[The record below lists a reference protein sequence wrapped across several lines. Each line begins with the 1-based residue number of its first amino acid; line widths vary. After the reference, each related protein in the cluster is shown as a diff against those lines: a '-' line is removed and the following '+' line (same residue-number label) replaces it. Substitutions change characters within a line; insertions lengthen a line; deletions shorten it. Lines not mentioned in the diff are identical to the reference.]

1 VRQTQEKTVAA
12 MSELVES
19 VRRDP
24 RFDDLVAK
32 RSRFA
37 WLLSATMLCIYF
49 GFILIIAFVPKL
61 LAVPIGA
68 GVTTLGIPVGLL
80 VIVSAFVLTGIY
92 VRRANAEFDSMTRQ
106 ILERAN

>member
-1 VRQTQEKTVAA
+1 MAP
-12 MSELVES
+12 MSDLVER

-37 WLLSATMLCIYF
+37 WVLSAAMLCIYF
-49 GFILIIAFVPKL
+49 GFILIIAFIPRL

-68 GVTTLGIPVGLL
+68 GVTTIGIPVGLL
-80 VIVSAFVLTGIY
+80 VIVSAFVLTGVY
-92 VRRANAEFDSMTRQ
+92 VRRANAEFDYLTRQ
-106 ILERAN
+106 ILESAK

>member
-1 VRQTQEKTVAA
+1 
-12 MSELVES
+12 MSDLVER
-19 VRRDP
+19 VKRDP
-24 RFDDLVAK
+24 RFDELVTK

-37 WLLSATMLCIYF
+37 WILSAAILCIYF

-68 GVTTLGIPVGLL
+68 GVTTLGIPLGLL

-106 ILERAN
+106 IVEGAK